1 MWGIIK
7 VMKSIIIVIVAIL
20 FLVSLPELVTLQ
32 IALKTATGIPAYMS
46 GLMEVS
52 EYLMGAAA
60 ILIPVVIVLSGKR
73 NG

>member
-1 MWGIIK
+1 
-7 VMKSIIIVIVAIL
+7 MKSIIIVIVAIL

-32 IALKTATGIPAYMS
+32 IALKTAIGIPAYMS